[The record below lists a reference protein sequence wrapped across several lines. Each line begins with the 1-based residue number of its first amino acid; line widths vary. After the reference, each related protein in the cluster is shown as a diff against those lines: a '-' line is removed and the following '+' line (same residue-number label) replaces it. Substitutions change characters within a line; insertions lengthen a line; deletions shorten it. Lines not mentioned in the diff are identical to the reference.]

1 MGQSESGMLI
11 YADNNNHFGLDQ
23 QKVQEEQ
30 HEMMRS
36 LHSHGLDTHDIIEST
51 TICESLGIRI
61 NGLSGD
67 IQPTP
72 HRDWRLE
79 RALWALSTR
88 PYISGEQLQMVIGH
102 ITVRCLLNRG
112 IMCIL
117 RHAYVFVEQSYTRR
131 QRLWKS
137 VASEMELIRALL
149 PLAVSNMH
157 SSWDEHPLCTDACL
171 TGYAVMESDLPSEI
185 AAFHGRQDERWR
197 FKRQEGSKVAP
208 RFSALEG
215 RDVFSDVLTVL
226 PSVEGEVEA
235 DFETNPSFPEIDKQH
250 LDPER
255 GHLLWNSQI
264 FHKEP
269 VHLIEA
275 RSILAAVKHRVRD
288 SRRHGRR
295 VLVLNDNM
303 GVVLSIQKGRSSSY
317 GLLRII
323 QRISS
328 HCLAS
333 GVRLHVRWVPSELN
347 VADAP
352 SRHWEAKRPKKGG
365 GFNMSEQAGE
375 EEDRSFQQEGGAGV
389 QQEDE
394 HSGGGRLERKEQE
407 GKIGIQNEGET
418 IPDSGAGTSK
428 YAESQREE
436 EAESQTETRTLRQ
449 EAEGLEGRDEHLG
462 DEQRQGATEEGLL
475 QEARR
480 VLRVRRPSSDRHSS
494 GRGPRCSTL
503 RLCRS
508 FVSEWRRGRCW
519 MEAQSRARVCE
530 TRGYEKVR
538 SFPSPFPASF
548 EGMAEDG
555 TRADSFAH
563 ARVCQELHFWP
574 DDVCR
579 TEANGAFQRAD
590 VLNVRKAGRGLTYNL
605 CGCGA
610 QEQPIQFPCGG
621 PGPLRK
627 RGDEQDRDLRR
638 GPDHGRCPSPLP
650 GRCDGAGGSS
660 QAGFGGRGQRS
671 LGLHSTAV
679 SEGLETVCGDSR
691 SVGACNLSLSEP
703 SWGSIKGSSPE
714 VEVSGTNTEER
725 TMGNRHKRPHL
736 RQARQIAADG
746 KQIPQGS
753 GATGRNLQDEIPGVF
768 LREAISPSSKAQ
780 SEGKRDFQDVKFLSL
795 FGGVGHPALFVH
807 SRGGK
812 SYVVDLSDSPL
823 NDLSRP
829 SKWNKILEKL
839 HLFNMLGIDLPC
851 NTWSRA
857 RRAPWWSRMPKP
869 LRNGHEGIFGL
880 PGLPPHDLEKVL
892 KANNMLVQAVRLIRK
907 CLQLKLPGYLENPR
921 SSFVWMTPQI
931 QRLLLDP
938 RVQLVHC
945 DMCQYGTQ
953 WKKPTSLLIWNCHS
967 LAFKLCSSSGK
978 CSRTQK
984 PHLQLTGIGG
994 KNFLTAQAQVY
1005 SHEFSKHLMLTI
1017 QKSKI

>member
-1 MGQSESGMLI
+1 
-11 YADNNNHFGLDQ
+11 
-23 QKVQEEQ
+23 
-30 HEMMRS
+30 
-36 LHSHGLDTHDIIEST
+36 
-51 TICESLGIRI
+51 
-61 NGLSGD
+61 
-67 IQPTP
+67 
-72 HRDWRLE
+72 
-79 RALWALSTR
+79 
-88 PYISGEQLQMVIGH
+88 
-102 ITVRCLLNRG
+102 
-112 IMCIL
+112 
-117 RHAYVFVEQSYTRR
+117 
-131 QRLWKS
+131 
-137 VASEMELIRALL
+137 
-149 PLAVSNMH
+149 
-157 SSWDEHPLCTDACL
+157 
-171 TGYAVMESDLPSEI
+171 
-185 AAFHGRQDERWR
+185 
-197 FKRQEGSKVAP
+197 
-208 RFSALEG
+208 
-215 RDVFSDVLTVL
+215 
-226 PSVEGEVEA
+226 
-235 DFETNPSFPEIDKQH
+235 
-250 LDPER
+250 
-255 GHLLWNSQI
+255 
-264 FHKEP
+264 
-269 VHLIEA
+269 
-275 RSILAAVKHRVRD
+275 
-288 SRRHGRR
+288 
-295 VLVLNDNM
+295 
-303 GVVLSIQKGRSSSY
+303 
-317 GLLRII
+317 
-323 QRISS
+323 
-328 HCLAS
+328 
-333 GVRLHVRWVPSELN
+333 
-347 VADAP
+347 
-352 SRHWEAKRPKKGG
+352 
-365 GFNMSEQAGE
+365 MSEQAGE

-394 HSGGGRLERKEQE
+394 HSGGGRLEGKEQE

-449 EAEGLEGRDEHLG
+449 EAEGLEGRDERLG

-480 VLRVRRPSSDRHSS
+480 VLRVRRPASDRHSS

-621 PGPLRK
+621 PGPFRK

-703 SWGSIKGSSPE
+703 SWGAS
-714 VEVSGTNTEER
+714 R
-725 TMGNRHKRPHL
+725 DHL
-736 RQARQIAADG
+736 LKLRSVAQIQRRGRWATDTSARIYD
-746 KQIPQGS
+746 KP
-753 GATGRNLQDEIPGVF
+753 GRNLQDEIPGVF

-807 SRGGK
+807 SRGGN
-812 SYVVDLSDSPL
+812 PM
-823 NDLSRP
+823 
-829 SKWNKILEKL
+829 W
-839 HLFNMLGIDLPC
+839 
-851 NTWSRA
+851 
-857 RRAPWWSRMPKP
+857 
-869 LRNGHEGIFGL
+869 
-880 PGLPPHDLEKVL
+880 
-892 KANNMLVQAVRLIRK
+892 LI
-907 CLQLKLPGYLENPR
+907 
-921 SSFVWMTPQI
+921 
-931 QRLLLDP
+931 
-938 RVQLVHC
+938 
-945 DMCQYGTQ
+945 
-953 WKKPTSLLIWNCHS
+953 
-967 LAFKLCSSSGK
+967 
-978 CSRTQK
+978 
-984 PHLQLTGIGG
+984 
-994 KNFLTAQAQVY
+994 
-1005 SHEFSKHLMLTI
+1005 
-1017 QKSKI
+1017 